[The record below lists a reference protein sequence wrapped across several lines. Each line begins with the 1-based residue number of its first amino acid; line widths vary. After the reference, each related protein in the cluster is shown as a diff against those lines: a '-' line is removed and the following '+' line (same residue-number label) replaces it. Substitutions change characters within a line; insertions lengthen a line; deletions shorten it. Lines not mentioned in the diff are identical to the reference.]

1 MLRITVKKE
10 AKKTRVLYL
19 EGKICQK
26 WIEELEAEI
35 KRGLDKGEKIILD
48 FTKVGFIDGETA
60 DMINRLPLQKV
71 VKRNGSL
78 FIRTMLKMENQ
89 EEK

>member
-10 AKKTRVLYL
+10 GKKARVLFL
-19 EGKICQK
+19 EGKVCHK
-26 WIEELEAEI
+26 WIEELSAEI
-35 KRGLDKGEKIILD
+35 TRGMDKGEKIVLD
-48 FTKVGFIDGETA
+48 FSKVGFIDEEAA

-89 EEK
+89 GEK

>member
-10 AKKTRVLYL
+10 GKKTRVLYL

-35 KRGLDKGEKIILD
+35 NRGLDKGERIVLD
-48 FTKVGFIDGETA
+48 FSRVGFIDEETA
-60 DMINRLPLQKV
+60 DVINRLPLRKV

-78 FIRTMLKMENQ
+78 FIRTMLRMGNQ